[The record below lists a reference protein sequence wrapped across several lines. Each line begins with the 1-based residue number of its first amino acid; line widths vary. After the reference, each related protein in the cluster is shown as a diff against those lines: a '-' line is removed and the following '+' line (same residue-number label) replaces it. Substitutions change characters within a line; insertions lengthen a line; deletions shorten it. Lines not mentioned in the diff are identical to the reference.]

1 MQITAKKATPHQS
14 CCTPKG
20 RVSVAKITMKTILIH
35 TLYIGLLATLLY
47 VNFLQAN
54 TVIRQ
59 QQIIRDMVTNP
70 YCLIPEVK

>member
-1 MQITAKKATPHQS
+1 
-14 CCTPKG
+14 
-20 RVSVAKITMKTILIH
+20 MKTILIH